1 MNKFSIKSYILSFI
15 AKKRIN
21 KINLFTQ
28 HPIQTQ
34 EEVLRYL
41 IKKAKNTEFGNQHKF
56 NKIKNYSDFSN
67 KIPVRTYEEFSI
79 FIEKI
84 REGKENILWPS
95 KTTLFAKSSGT
106 TNSRSKFIPITRES
120 LKSNHFKAGKDMLSL
135 YENNFNS
142 LSIYKGK
149 GLMLGG
155 SLKKSS
161 KGNYTDGDLSAILL
175 SEFPLWVNHHRIPDI
190 KTALM
195 RDWENKLNLI
205 AKQAIKTNITNITGV
220 PSWMLILL
228 KRILKISGKKDI
240 TKVWPNLELY
250 MHGGVNFEPYKN
262 QFKKLIPSKKM
273 NYLEGYNASEG
284 FFAIQD
290 KMNSEGL
297 LLMLDHGIFYEF
309 IDMNKYKK
317 RELDAI
323 TLKKVKLN
331 INYALVISTNGGLWR
346 YLVGDVVC
354 FTSLNPFK
362 IKIIGRTQS
371 FLNTFGEELI
381 VDNAERAIT
390 KTCKIF
396 NASVNEYT
404 VAPLFI
410 DNEAGKHQW
419 LIEFSKA
426 PKDIDDF
433 KTTLDKKL
441 QDLNS
446 DYAAKRSQN
455 IVLLPPEIIS
465 LKHNT
470 FYLWLKKHNRLGG
483 QYKVPRLTNN
493 RKIAE
498 EILALI

>member
-1 MNKFSIKSYILSFI
+1 
-15 AKKRIN
+15 
-21 KINLFTQ
+21 
-28 HPIQTQ
+28 
-34 EEVLRYL
+34 
-41 IKKAKNTEFGNQHKF
+41 
-56 NKIKNYSDFSN
+56 
-67 KIPVRTYEEFSI
+67 
-79 FIEKI
+79 
-84 REGKENILWPS
+84 
-95 KTTLFAKSSGT
+95 
-106 TNSRSKFIPITRES
+106 
-120 LKSNHFKAGKDMLSL
+120 MLSL

-228 KRILKISGKKDI
+228 KRILKISVKKDI
-240 TKVWPNLELY
+240 TKVCPNLELY

-362 IKIIGRTQS
+362 IKIIGRTQN